1 MACEAR
7 PSVPGQPGGDRA
19 MARREEEK
27 LALGCGG
34 RPEGTSHGTQP

>member
-1 MACEAR
+1 
-7 PSVPGQPGGDRA
+7 

-34 RPEGTSHGTQP
+34 GPEGTAVSWDSAVM